1 MKNKQ
6 ENRFSMYLTTVDF
19 CANNVDLTAPLP
31 NFSILFSS
39 FQNTCDQIHLV
50 AEAQL
55 IDSSGSTANK
65 TGKNKV
71 LVALG
76 ADTARKLVAYAKLT
90 KNQKLLKEISFTESS
105 LSRMPDTTLAEAT
118 QLIYDRAQTHLSSLT
133 AYLITADTQ
142 TALLQAINA
151 YKAALSAPRLD
162 TATLVQTT
170 KQLAGLFKTG
180 DEALGDM
187 DALVE
192 IIRTSQPIFYSGY
205 KTARKVIDTG
215 IGKLSVR
222 GLVSD
227 AQTSAPLKGVSVSF
241 ALDGDAMKAG
251 ATSEASA
258 VLVKKTAEKGGF
270 NVTSLAAG
278 TYRVTLKKAGYT
290 EPTLTVYV
298 NDGELTLVDVKLE
311 KIL

>member
-6 ENRFSMYLTTVDF
+6 ESRFSMYLTTADF
-19 CANNVDLTAPLP
+19 CTNNVDLTAPLP
-31 NFSILFSS
+31 NFSTIFSS
-39 FQNTCDQIHLV
+39 FKNTCEQIHLI

-55 IDSSGSTANK
+55 VNTSGSTINK
-65 TGKNKV
+65 TGLNKG

-76 ADTARKLVAYAKLT
+76 ADTARKLMAYAKLT
-90 KNQKLLKEISFTESS
+90 KNEKLLKEISFTESS

-118 QLIYDRAQTHLSSLT
+118 QLIYNRAQTHLSSLT

-142 TALLQAINA
+142 AALLQAINA
-151 YKAALSAPRLD
+151 YKSALSAPRLD
-162 TATLVQTT
+162 TASLVQTT

-205 KTARKVIDTG
+205 KTARKVVNTG

-241 ALDGDAMKAG
+241 ALDGDVMKAG
-251 ATSEASA
+251 ATGETSA
-258 VLVKKTAEKGGF
+258 VLVKKSADKGGF
-270 NVTSLAAG
+270 NVTSLASG
-278 TYRVTLKKAGYT
+278 TYKVTLKKAGYT
-290 EPTLTVYV
+290 EQTLTVYV
-298 NDGELTLVDVKLE
+298 NDGELTLVDVKLA
-311 KIL
+311 KV